1 VSFTFEYSFGE
12 DHYCFDDGT
21 IVSRHVY
28 FHFILNSEFFLKLL
42 VLHQI
47 KSQIKRERSWLS
59 FCQKV
64 LTFLDFSSLVAI
76 PI

>member
-28 FHFILNSEFFLKLL
+28 FHFILNSEKNVKQL

-47 KSQIKRERSWLS
+47 KSQIKRGRSLLFFFAKKYSHSW
-59 FCQKV
+59 
-64 LTFLDFSSLVAI
+64 TSLR
-76 PI
+76 